1 MKFTM
6 IRRITALVL
15 ILVLILVLAAGI
27 SIQASSASTEKVTED
42 AASTKSLQEAQ
53 DEKAQLEKA
62 LKEAQSTIED
72 LKDSKGD
79 IESKV
84 TELNQQLIDISA
96 RITDLENQL
105 TAKSEDIQETKDE
118 LAGAKEREAQQYAD
132 MKVRI
137 QFMYENGQTSYLE
150 ALLSSRN
157 ISEFLNSAD
166 YIAQIQSY
174 DRQKLTEYQD
184 TVESIVNLE
193 AQLEQE
199 YTDLEALKST
209 VESNKATVAAMMR
222 QKESEL
228 ADISGDIEDAQSDAD
243 YYAAEI
249 QAQEELIAAIKRA
262 EAEKAAA
269 GVEEHPYTGG
279 AFRWPCPSSTR
290 VTSDYGTRVSPMS
303 GASSNHKGID
313 IGASAGADIIAAADG
328 TVTAASYSSAAGN
341 YVMIDHGGG
350 LYTVYMHAS
359 SLLVSPGQTVSAGD
373 VIAKV
378 GSTGIST
385 GSHLHFGVSLN
396 GSYVS
401 PWSYLGG

>member
-6 IRRITALVL
+6 IRRIIALG
-15 ILVLILVLAAGI
+15 LILVLAAGI
-27 SIQASSASTEKVTED
+27 PIQASSASTEKVTED
-42 AASTKSLQEAQ
+42 DASTKSLQEAQ

-385 GSHLHFGVSLN
+385 GSHLHFGVSLH

-401 PWSYLGG
+401 PGSYLGG

>member
-6 IRRITALVL
+6 IRRITALG
-15 ILVLILVLAAGI
+15 LILVLAAGI
-27 SIQASSASTEKVTED
+27 PIQASSASTEKVKED
-42 AASTKSLQEAQ
+42 DASTKSLQEAQ

-62 LKEAQSTIED
+62 LKEAQGTIED

-137 QFMYENGQTSYLE
+137 QFMYENRQTSYLE

>member
-6 IRRITALVL
+6 IRRITALG
-15 ILVLILVLAAGI
+15 LILVLAAGI
-27 SIQASSASTEKVTED
+27 PIQASSASTEKVTED

-72 LKDSKGD
+72 LRDSKGD

-228 ADISGDIEDAQSDAD
+228 ADISGDIEDAQNDAD

-290 VTSDYGTRVSPMS
+290 VTSNYGTRVSPMS

>member
-6 IRRITALVL
+6 IRRIAALG
-15 ILVLILVLAAGI
+15 LILVLAAGI
-27 SIQASSASTEKVTED
+27 PIQASSASTEKVTED

-72 LKDSKGD
+72 LRDSKGD

-105 TAKSEDIQETKDE
+105 MAKSEDIQETKDE

-359 SLLVSPGQTVSAGD
+359 SLLVSPGQNVSAGD

-401 PWSYLGG
+401 PWSYLVG

>member
-6 IRRITALVL
+6 IRRITALG
-15 ILVLILVLAAGI
+15 LILVLAAGI
-27 SIQASSASTEKVTED
+27 PIQASSASTEKVTED
-42 AASTKSLQEAQ
+42 DASTKSLQEAQ

-62 LKEAQSTIED
+62 LKEAQGTIED

-313 IGASAGADIIAAADG
+313 ISAPTGTSIVAAAAG
-328 TVTAASYSSAAGN
+328 EVVIATYSSSAGN
-341 YVMIDHGGG
+341 YVMISHGGG
-350 LYTVYMHAS
+350 VYTVYMHAS
-359 SLLVSPGQTVSAGD
+359 SLLVSQGQSVKKGQT
-373 VIAKV
+373 IAKV
-378 GSTGIST
+378 GSTGYST
-385 GSHLHFGVSLN
+385 GSHLHFGVRVN
-396 GSYVS
+396 GSYVNPTKYVS
-401 PWSYLGG
+401 P

>member
-6 IRRITALVL
+6 IRRITALG
-15 ILVLILVLAAGI
+15 LILVLAAGI
-27 SIQASSASTEKVTED
+27 PIQASSASTEKVTED

-62 LKEAQSTIED
+62 LKEAQGTIED

-290 VTSDYGTRVSPMS
+290 VTRDYGTRVSPMS

>member
-6 IRRITALVL
+6 IRRITALG
-15 ILVLILVLAAGI
+15 LILVLAAGI
-27 SIQASSASTEKVTED
+27 PIQASSASTEKVTED

-72 LKDSKGD
+72 LRDSKGD

-209 VESNKATVAAMMR
+209 VESNKVTVAAMMR

>member
-6 IRRITALVL
+6 IRRITALG
-15 ILVLILVLAAGI
+15 LILVLAAGI
-27 SIQASSASTEKVTED
+27 PIQASSASTEKVTED

-62 LKEAQSTIED
+62 LKEAQGTIED

-313 IGASAGADIIAAADG
+313 IGTSAGADIIAAADG

>member
-6 IRRITALVL
+6 IRRITA
-15 ILVLILVLAAGI
+15 LVLILVLAAGI

-53 DEKAQLEKA
+53 GEKAQLEKA